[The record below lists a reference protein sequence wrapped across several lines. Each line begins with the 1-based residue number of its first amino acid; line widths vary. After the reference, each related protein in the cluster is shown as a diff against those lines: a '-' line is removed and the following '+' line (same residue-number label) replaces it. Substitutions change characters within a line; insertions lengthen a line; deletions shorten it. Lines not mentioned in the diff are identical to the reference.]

1 MTTVAADTIPGLDDS
16 TLTRALYSTDASLYR
31 VVPQGVAHP
40 RTVGE
45 LEAVVDAAR
54 AARVP
59 LTTRGAGTSC
69 AGNAVGPGVVVD
81 VARHLTA
88 IHAIDAEARTAVVDP
103 GVVQDVLSRAAQQ
116 VGLRYGPDPST
127 FTRCTIGGMIGNNAC
142 GPRALGYGRSS
153 DNVVALDVITGTG
166 ERLSLDSRADLTASD
181 SPTLRALHEL
191 VMANLGTIRT
201 QFGTFS
207 RQVSGYSLEWLL
219 PENGFDV
226 AKFLAGSE
234 GTLAVITRA
243 TVRLVA
249 DAPYKTMLALGYP
262 TMPDAADAMPAIL
275 PFSPTAVEGMDR
287 RIVDVVS
294 RALGADAVP
303 RLPEGDGWVFV
314 ELADDDVDRLA
325 ERARGLLAASGCL
338 DGEVV
343 DDLVVA
349 AALWKIRA
357 DGAGLAGVSLE
368 RPAHAGWEDAAVP
381 PARLGDY
388 LRDFDALLRRH
399 ELQGLPYG
407 HFGDGCVHCR
417 IDFPLTQVPDGAA
430 RYRAFIEEA
439 ADLAASYGGSMSGE
453 HGDGRARSELLPRM
467 YSPEALELFAAV
479 KRIFDPDNLLNPGVL
494 VDPAPFDADLR
505 APAMRRSPLFRTHR
519 QFVDDVHR
527 CTGVGKCVASTGSHV
542 MCPSWQATREEKD
555 ATRGRARVL
564 QEMVNGTLVTDGWRS
579 AEVHAALDL
588 CLSCKGCSRDCPT
601 GTDMAAYKSR
611 VQYEAFKG
619 RLRPRDHYT
628 MGWLPMWGRLVSS
641 NPVFPRLMN
650 VVMQTPGITNV
661 LKLVAGIDQH
671 RGMPRF
677 AKGSNRAAARAQ
689 VEGRRALP
697 GAAPT
702 AKGEVVLWVDS
713 FSDAFEG
720 DHVAAMAA
728 VLIENGWTPRLL
740 ERKACCGLTWITT
753 GQLDGAVKELRNAT
767 DVLHEY
773 VSRGAK
779 IVGTE
784 PSCIAVW
791 RSDALELLHDDPRV
805 AEVAAN
811 VVTLAEFL
819 AADPD
824 FTMPDLTGH
833 TVVAQPHCHEASVM
847 GWAAE
852 QRLLVASG
860 ATIVR
865 VNGCCGLAGNHG
877 MIAGHYDF
885 SVKVFET
892 NLGPAL
898 DAAPAGA
905 IVLADGFSCRT
916 QLQDLQARQAL
927 TFAELLVAH
936 A

>member
-1 MTTVAADTIPGLDDS
+1 MTTVAAATIPGLDS
-16 TLTRALYSTDASLYR
+16 TSLTRALYSSDASLYR
-31 VVPQGVAHP
+31 IVPEGVAHP
-40 RTVGE
+40 RTSGE
-45 LEAVVDAAR
+45 LAAVVDAAR
-54 AARVP
+54 AARLP

-69 AGNAVGPGVVVD
+69 AGNAVGAGVVVD
-81 VARHLTA
+81 VGRHLRT
-88 IHAIDAEARTAVVDP
+88 IHAIDADARTAVVDP
-103 GVVQDVLSRAAQQ
+103 GVVQDVLSKAAQ
-116 VGLRYGPDPST
+116 VHGLRYGPDPST
-127 FTRCTIGGMIGNNAC
+127 FSRCTVGGMIGNNAC

-166 ERLSLDSRADLTASD
+166 ERLTLDSRADLTASD
-181 SPTLRALHEL
+181 SPTLRALHDL
-191 VMANLGTIRT
+191 VQANLGVIRT

-219 PENGFDV
+219 PERGFDV

-243 TVRLVA
+243 TVQLVA
-249 DAPYKTMLALGYP
+249 DAPHKIMVALGYP
-262 TMPDAADAMPAIL
+262 SMPEAADAMPAIL
-275 PFSPTAVEGMDR
+275 PFSPTAVEGMDS
-287 RIVDVVS
+287 RIVDVV
-294 RALGADAVP
+294 RTHRGEDAVP
-303 RLPEGDGWVFV
+303 DLPAGEGWVFV
-314 ELADDDVDRLA
+314 ELVDSDPDLLA
-325 ERARGLLAASGCL
+325 ERAQALLAASGCL
-338 DGEVV
+338 DGHVV
-343 DDLVVA
+343 TDQPIT

-357 DGAGLAGVSLE
+357 DGAGLAGVSLS
-368 RPAHAGWEDAAVP
+368 RPAYAGWEDSAVP
-381 PARLGDY
+381 PERLGDY
-388 LRDFDALLRRH
+388 LRDLDALLRKH
-399 ELQGLPYG
+399 ELEGLPYG

-417 IDFPLTQVPDGAA
+417 IDFPLTQVGDGAA

-453 HGDGRARSELLPRM
+453 HGDGRARSELLGRM
-467 YSPEALELFAAV
+467 YSAEALALFAAV
-479 KRIFDPDNLLNPGVL
+479 KNIFDPDNLLNPGVL
-494 VDPAPFDADLR
+494 VDPAPLDADLR
-505 APAMRRSPLFRTHR
+505 APGVRRSPLFRTHR

-527 CTGVGKCVASTGSHV
+527 CSGVGKCVASTGGGV
-542 MCPSWQATREEKD
+542 MCPSWQATRDEKD
-555 ATRGRARVL
+555 STRGRARIL

-579 AEVHAALDL
+579 AEVHEALDL

-601 GTDMAAYKSR
+601 GTDMAAYKAR

-619 RLRPRDHYT
+619 RVRPRDHYT
-628 MGWLPMWGRLVSS
+628 MGWLPLWGRLVSS
-641 NPVFPRLMN
+641 NPVLPRVMN
-650 VVMQTPGITNV
+650 LVMRTPGVNNV
-661 LKLVAGIDQH
+661 LKAVAGIDQH

-677 AKGSNRAAARAQ
+677 ARGSTKAAVRA
-689 VEGRRALP
+689 EISGRRGVSSGSRGP
-697 GAAPT
+697 ST

-720 DHVAAMAA
+720 THVAAMAGL
-728 VLIENGWTPRLL
+728 LIANGWTPRLL

-767 DVLHEY
+767 DVLHPY
-773 VSRGAK
+773 AARGVR

-784 PSCIAVW
+784 PSCLAVW

-805 AEVAAN
+805 AEVAGS
-811 VVTLAEFL
+811 VRTLAEFL
-819 AADPD
+819 AEDPD

-847 GWAAE
+847 GWGAE
-852 QRLLVASG
+852 AKLLASSG
-860 ATIVR
+860 ATVVK

-898 DAAPAGA
+898 EAAGDDA

-916 QLQDLQARQAL
+916 QLADLKNRQA
-927 TFAELLVAH
+927 
-936 A
+936 